1 MPQAL
6 RRSLSVATATALA
19 ASALVALGG
28 AGVANAA
35 AYPTINEFSA
45 STTGN
50 DVEYIEL
57 HATPG
62 TDLTGHSLV
71 VVRGDVSANLGTV
84 LRSYP
89 VAGTTDANGLWL
101 LELPANDLQNGSIS
115 ILLGTGTAPAVGAD
129 VDADD
134 DGVIDAAP
142 GFTIVDG
149 VGVNDGGMNDAG
161 QRDVVY
167 AETSLGVAYDGLPF
181 APGGAS
187 RIPDG
192 TDTNSAAD
200 WVRNDFDLAGIGG
213 ASGTIVDGEA
223 YNTPGIL
230 NRTFADGPP
239 PVDELD
245 PLECDAPG
253 VTLISAVQ
261 GAGDASPIVGSAVEV
276 QGIVVA
282 VQPDLLGFVVQEEL
296 ADQDADALTSEAVF
310 VYDVDAAAD
319 VAVGDAVRVGGE
331 VAEEAG
337 LTRLEITGIGGCAEA
352 QTLPPTTEVSL
363 PLQSPESLESMLV
376 TVPQTLSVI
385 ETFEYAR
392 FGTIVLGTDRQF
404 QPTALFA
411 PGSAEAVALAASNSA
426 NRLILDDASILQNPV
441 TPLHPNGQPTTL
453 DNLFRGGD
461 TVANVT
467 GTLDWR
473 ITEAGDADW
482 RIQPT
487 EGADYTAANP
497 RPEVPDVGGSLQ
509 VASFNVLN
517 YFTTLGSRGAN
528 SAAEF
533 DRQEAKIVAAIL
545 ELDADIVGLIEIENN
560 GTAVQTLV
568 DALNEAAGSEVYTPI
583 ITGLLGTD
591 AITQAFIYKA
601 DVVTPQGAFAA
612 LDGDIDPRF
621 DTDRNRPALTQTF
634 AQNVDGALLTV
645 SVNHFKSKGSACS
658 GEPIDANGQGECNP
672 TRTLAAEALADWLAT
687 DPTGADTDDVL
698 VIGDLNSYDHE
709 DPIVALESAGFV
721 DLEERFQGEEAYS
734 YVFDGQL
741 GYLDYAMA
749 TDSLVDSITGAQAWN
764 ANSDEVP
771 ILDYNLEFKSPAQ
784 VALFAPDA
792 YRASDHDAVL
802 VGLTLDPPT
811 VEEPA
816 VSTLAGPNRYATSAA
831 ASAAQF
837 EPGTDVYLT
846 AGEGFADALAA
857 GPAAAHD
864 GASLLLTPSASL
876 LQVTLDEIERLA
888 PSSITIVGGAAAVSP
903 AVEAQLA
910 AAWPEVEITRISG
923 ADRYATAAAVATE
936 VFGTA
941 DTAFVASGA
950 DFADALSASGVAATL
965 ADAPVL
971 LTMPTGL
978 PAGTAE
984 ALDALGASEIVVV
997 GGRVAISDGVVREL
1011 RAYGTTTRVAGADRY
1026 ATNAALVGAYVEP
1039 TDPQTIVVASG
1050 GAFPDALSGTAIAGA
1065 TGGPLLLSVGQ
1076 CVTIDVE
1083 DSIAGFA
1090 PAVVLNVGGPAVLS
1104 PEAWRTAC

>member
-45 STTGN
+45 DIAGT
-50 DVEYIEL
+50 DIEYVEL
-57 HATPG
+57 HSTPS
-62 TDLTGHSLV
+62 TSLTGHTILI
-71 VVRGDVSANLGTV
+71 VRGDPSSAANQGRVQAST
-84 LRSYP
+84 P
-89 VAGTTDANGLWL
+89 VTGTTDANGLLSVSYPVNGILNNTITFL
-101 LELPANDLQNGSIS
+101 LVTGPTPSVGTDLDTN
-115 ILLGTGTAPAVGAD
+115 
-129 VDADD
+129 D
-134 DGVIDAAP
+134 DGQLDA
-142 GFTIVDG
+142 GQSFTIVDS
-149 VGVNDGGMNDAG
+149 VGLLHATNGGSVYSETVLAPDFDGGT
-161 QRDVVY
+161 
-167 AETSLGVAYDGLPF
+167 ETV
-181 APGGAS
+181 GGAS

-192 TDTNSAAD
+192 VDTDTTAD
-200 WVRNDFDLAGIGG
+200 WVRNAY
-213 ASGTIVDGEA
+213 SGFGLPGRETGVVRPGEA
-223 YNTPGIL
+223 INTPGQPNAVPAAPTL
-230 NRTFADGPP
+230 ETLACGPDSTP
-239 PVDELD
+239 I
-245 PLECDAPG
+245 G
-253 VTLISAVQ
+253 TVQ
-261 GAGDASPIVGSAVEV
+261 GSGDASPLVGSDVEV
-276 QGIVVA
+276 EAIVTA
-282 VQPDLLGFVVQEEL
+282 DQPGLSGFVVQQ
-296 ADQDADALTSEAVF
+296 ADDQQDGDPVTSEGIF
-310 VYDVDAAAD
+310 VYDPNALVDVTPGD
-319 VAVGDAVRVGGE
+319 VVRVGGE
-331 VAEEAG
+331 VSEYRG
-337 LTRLEITGIGGCAEA
+337 LTQITVTGLGRCAEDA
-352 QTLPPTTEVSL
+352 TLPAPVEISI
-363 PLQSPESLESMLV
+363 PLQTPESLESMLV
-376 TVPQTLSVI
+376 TIPQSLSVL
-385 ETFEYAR
+385 ETFEFAR
-392 FGTIVLGTDRQF
+392 FGTVVLGTERQF
-404 QPTALFA
+404 QPTALFT
-411 PGSAEAVALAASNSA
+411 PGSPEAIALAAANEA
-426 NRLILDDASILQNPV
+426 NRIVLDDARSQQNPDPALRPDGAPFDL
-441 TPLHPNGQPTTL
+441 T
-453 DNLFRGGD
+453 NLFRGGD
-461 TVANVT
+461 EVANVT
-467 GTLDWR
+467 GVLDWR
-473 ITEAGDADW
+473 ADTVEVEPLW

-487 EGADYTAANP
+487 EGADVTSTNP
-497 RPEVPDVGGSLQ
+497 RPEVPVVGGDLQ

-645 SVNHFKSKGSACS
+645 SVNHFKSKSTSSSCASDGD
-658 GEPIDANGQGECNP
+658 PVDPNGQGECNG

-749 TDSLVDSITGAQAWN
+749 TESLVDSITGAQAWN

-1083 DSIAGFA
+1083 DAIAGFA